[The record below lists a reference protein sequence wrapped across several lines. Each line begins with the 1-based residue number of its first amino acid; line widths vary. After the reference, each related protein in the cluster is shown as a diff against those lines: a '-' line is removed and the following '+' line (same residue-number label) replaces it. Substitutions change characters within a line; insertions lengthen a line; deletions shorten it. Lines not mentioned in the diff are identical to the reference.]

1 MRSGVEEIYK
11 KKWRRWRFISFDQ
24 KLDCVSMVVPSSS
37 SDILPCPSDNT
48 EYWPF
53 DEASLPFLRRD
64 FLTT

>member
-1 MRSGVEEIYK
+1 MRSGVEEY

-48 EYWPF
+48 DSWT
-53 DEASLPFLRRD
+53 L
-64 FLTT
+64 